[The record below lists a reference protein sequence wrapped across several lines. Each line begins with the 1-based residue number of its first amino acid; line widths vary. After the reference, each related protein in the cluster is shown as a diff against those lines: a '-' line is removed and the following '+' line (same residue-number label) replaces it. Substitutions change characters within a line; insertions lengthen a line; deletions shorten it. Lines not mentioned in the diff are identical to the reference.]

1 MAVLPVQHLLGME
14 AQSLSK
20 PPKPIDDP
28 NRIKETLQQGKTYA
42 VVLKAGL
49 ESQVEDKAWGFRKV
63 VSLAYAAEM
72 AIDRTIEKNDGKT
85 VVELRRFV
93 TSRNVKLLCDVE
105 SVTIDLGLPG
115 TLILGGLES
124 VYPGTTEALAT
135 VAPIVENLVGQV
147 SREEVRNKAT
157 KAVAHVDS
165 LSGKSIRITYV
176 DGVGVRDI
184 TPVGCTLNQEEN
196 NFISGTAVLSDCY
209 LWDLKKAPGDRW
221 KVDGSQLSGLIDPSL
236 RGAPT
241 GEIDFIRDADSE
253 ENGRPFATLRIE
265 GGTLAINASDNST
278 RRIGSFTPVGSL
290 HYSLVDKIVEQARL
304 TGRFNIEEVSTDH
317 ILFETS
323 FMSKPT
329 VEIKYSCEIR

>member
-1 MAVLPVQHLLGME
+1 MLCRRRPILIISRLGTVSPLVLLLLAGILVALIIIIGLLLTQLNGGTPPSTPPRNGGPIAE
-14 AQSLSK
+14 PKA
-20 PPKPIDDP
+20 PKPIDDP

-49 ESQVEDKAWGFRKV
+49 ESQVVDQAWGFKKV

-85 VVELRRFV
+85 VVELRRFL

-105 SVTIDLGLPG
+105 SVTIDPGLPG

-124 VYPGTTEALAT
+124 VFPGTTEALAT
-135 VAPIVENLVGQV
+135 VAPIVENLLGRV
-147 SREEVRNKAT
+147 SQEEVRNKAT

-165 LSGKSIRITYV
+165 LSGKSVRITYV

-184 TPVGCTLNQEEN
+184 TPVGCTLNTEVN

-209 LWDLKKAPGDRW
+209 LWELKKAPGDRW

-236 RGAPT
+236 RGVPT
-241 GEIDFIRDADSE
+241 GEIDLGATRLA
-253 ENGRPFATLRIE
+253 ATL
-265 GGTLAINASDNST
+265 A
-278 RRIGSFTPVGSL
+278 
-290 HYSLVDKIVEQARL
+290 
-304 TGRFNIEEVSTDH
+304 
-317 ILFETS
+317 
-323 FMSKPT
+323 
-329 VEIKYSCEIR
+329 